1 VRHARGGSGQEIM
14 SAVAAGLKVYDADGE
29 LVGTVDMVDHNAG
42 TMRVQTNPFFE
53 EPLVIPLA
61 LVKSIYPRE
70 LFLVCARAELSP
82 NGQGGRHA
90 G

>member
-1 VRHARGGSGQEIM
+1 MRHARGDNGQEIM

-29 LVGTVDMVDHNAG
+29 LVGTVDMVDLNAG

-70 LFLVCARAELSP
+70 LFLLRVRAELSP
-82 NGQGGRHA
+82 DGREGSA
-90 G
+90 